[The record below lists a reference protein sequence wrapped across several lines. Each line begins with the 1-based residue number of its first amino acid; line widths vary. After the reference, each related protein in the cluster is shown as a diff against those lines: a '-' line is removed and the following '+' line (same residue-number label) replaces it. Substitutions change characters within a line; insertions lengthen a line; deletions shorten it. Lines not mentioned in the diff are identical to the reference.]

1 MPCRLSNSF
10 QLLSI
15 CKRIAH
21 ALSQGDIAVMNRVVG
36 DELQLLHIRLAILGK
51 ILFIYEDV
59 YYLCHDVMLNVRP
72 LKS

>member
-1 MPCRLSNSF
+1 MTCRLSISF

-36 DELQLLHIRLAILGK
+36 DELHLFHIRLTISDNTRHRVQTTSSEGVNTCWL
-51 ILFIYEDV
+51 
-59 YYLCHDVMLNVRP
+59 YLL
-72 LKS
+72 S